1 MYNPQIEW
9 YSKQDVLTIFP
20 ITERTYFR
28 KLKGITPDTRTKIV
42 KNKKGRSS
50 TLIYYQDLQ
59 NLFQIKRLP
68 NNLDC
73 PETMRRYVGTMNWD
87 YVGNIVPSKSSKIE
101 IIEKMKFVFDQ
112 IKSFDNKVVLFFN
125 LEKNTKDTFYHCH
138 FLIKSDLNK
147 KKIYELLHLICDD
160 KCDLGKRIDLKPY
173 DHKTYQFRG
182 SFYSFKFGLG
192 DQKNNNPLV
201 DFKLLI

>member
-1 MYNPQIEW
+1 MIEW
-9 YSKQDVLTIFP
+9 YSKQDVLTIFQ
-20 ITERTYFR
+20 ISERTYFR

-42 KNKKGRSS
+42 KNKQGRSS

-68 NNLDC
+68 TNLDC
-73 PETMRRYVGTMNWD
+73 PEIMRQYVGTRNWD
-87 YVGNIVPSKSSKIE
+87 FVGNIVPSKSNKNE

-112 IKSFDNKVVLFFN
+112 IKWFDNKVVLFFN
-125 LEKNTKDTFYHCH
+125 LEKNTKDRFYHCH

-160 KCDLGKRIDLKPY
+160 KCDRQRRIDLKRY
-173 DHKTYQFRG
+173 DFEKYQFRG
-182 SFYSFKFGLG
+182 SFYSNKFGIY
-192 DQKNNNPLV
+192 DTKYHKPFV
-201 DFKLLI
+201 YSELLR